1 MYTPKPVNTADVKL
15 TDDLLGLVERIAE
28 NAHDVWAQGRI
39 KEGWCYGEEKNQEK
53 KTTPCLVSYSE
64 LPESEKDYDR
74 KLVTE
79 TIKLILKFGYKI
91 EK

>member
-1 MYTPKPVNTADVKL
+1 MYIPKPVDTEDIKL
-15 TDDLLGLVERIAE
+15 TDDLLELIEKIAE
-28 NAHDVWAQGRI
+28 NAHDVWAVGRI
-39 KEGWCYGEEKNQEK
+39 KEGWSYGEEKDNAK
-53 KTTPCLVSYSE
+53 KTTPCMVSYSE

>member
-1 MYTPKPVNTADVKL
+1 MYVPKPVDTADIKL
-15 TDDLLGLVERIAE
+15 TDDLLELVEKIAE
-28 NAHDVWAQGRI
+28 NAHDVWAEGRI
-39 KEGWCYGEEKNQEK
+39 KEGWSYGEEKDSTK
-53 KTTPCLVSYSE
+53 KTTPCMVSYSE

-74 KLVTE
+74 NLVSE